1 MLDWGAERA
10 QKLAADSSV
19 SGSFRLGVE
28 QSPLCADRYEDSAG
42 SLRTDRTFDHLTG
55 IRRLKLDTFVAAL
68 VAVRVILVIDG
79 NLRNFGLRRGRVR
92 SGRDD
97 AGSGDLQQRAPK
109 NSHRPATWP
118 IRHGSLSL
126 IIRGR
131 TGPCRNLAREV
142 LMETGQCSETY
153 DARESGLFRERDGP
167 IPPTGVT
174 GSLLGL
180 VSYLLMHLL
189 RDKPR
194 RPRVSK
200 VRRAIYRADTPGAD
214 RMA

>member
-1 MLDWGAERA
+1 VSVWGAKRA
-10 QKLAADSSV
+10 RTLAANSPV
-19 SGSFRLGVE
+19 SGLFRLGME
-28 QSPLCADRYEDSAG
+28 QSSLCADRYEDAAG
-42 SLRTDRTFDHLTG
+42 SLRTDRTFDHLAG

-68 VAVRVILVIDG
+68 VAVRVILVIDC
-79 NLRNFGLRRGRVR
+79 NLRNFGLRRGRVG
-92 SGRDD
+92 SCRDD
-97 AGSGDLQQRAPK
+97 PGGGDLQQRAPK

-174 GSLLGL
+174 GSLLGPA
-180 VSYLLMHLL
+180 S
-189 RDKPR
+189 
-194 RPRVSK
+194 
-200 VRRAIYRADTPGAD
+200 
-214 RMA
+214 